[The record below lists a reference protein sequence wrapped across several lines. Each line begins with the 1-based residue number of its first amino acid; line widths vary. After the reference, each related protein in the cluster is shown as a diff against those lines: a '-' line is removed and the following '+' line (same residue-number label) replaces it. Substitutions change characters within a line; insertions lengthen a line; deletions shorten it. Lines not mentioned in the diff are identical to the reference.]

1 MKIAIIGSRKI
12 DHVDLEELV
21 PKGATEIISGGAGGV
36 DALAERYALA
46 YGLPLTVFRPD
57 YRRFR
62 KGAPLKRNLQIVDEA
77 DEVIAV
83 WDGESRGTKF
93 TIRLRVSKEKAFA
106 FKNCLPERVTTHTRG
121 RVRLADEPRAR
132 LFSSKKACDE
142 RQGSIWPTSFTSTGC
157 RYRWLRP
164 K

>member
-93 TIRLRVSKEKAFA
+93 TIDYAYQ
-106 FKNCLPERVTTHTRG
+106 
-121 RVRLADEPRAR
+121 
-132 LFSSKKACDE
+132 KKKLLLLKIVC
-142 RQGSIWPTSFTSTGC
+142 
-157 RYRWLRP
+157 P
-164 K
+164 KG

>member
-46 YGLPLTVFRPD
+46 HRLLLTVFRPD

-93 TIRLRVSKEKAFA
+93 TIDYAYQ
-106 FKNCLPERVTTHTRG
+106 
-121 RVRLADEPRAR
+121 
-132 LFSSKKACDE
+132 KKKLLLLKIVC
-142 RQGSIWPTSFTSTGC
+142 
-157 RYRWLRP
+157 P
-164 K
+164 KG

>member
-12 DHVDLEELV
+12 GHVDLEELV
-21 PKGATEIISGGAGGV
+21 PAGATEIISGGAGGV
-36 DALAERYALA
+36 DALAEGYASA
-46 YGLPLTVFRPD
+46 HGLPLTVFRPD

-93 TIRLRVSKEKAFA
+93 TIDYAYQ
-106 FKNCLPERVTTHTRG
+106 
-121 RVRLADEPRAR
+121 
-132 LFSSKKACDE
+132 KKKLLLLKIVC
-142 RQGSIWPTSFTSTGC
+142 
-157 RYRWLRP
+157 P
-164 K
+164 KG